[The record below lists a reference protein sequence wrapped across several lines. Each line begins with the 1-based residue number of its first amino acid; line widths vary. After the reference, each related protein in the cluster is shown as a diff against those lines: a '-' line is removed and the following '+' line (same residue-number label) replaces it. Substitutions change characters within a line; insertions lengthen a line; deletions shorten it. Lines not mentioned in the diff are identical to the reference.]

1 MIFRTQG
8 KGMTG
13 PPFKKLLEICVDQ
26 GFSTGAVLLP
36 SWGVTGNVDH
46 GLMRPHRKGM
56 LVTCTPKHPL
66 TFEGSEY
73 VRKETFCRHVCQFHS
88 DGEGRWGLCSL
99 WVFPGVP
106 LSCPHGVTVGD
117 RQSKCH
123 SGVTD
128 THAAFGVFAPLRFLP
143 WSLVENPNSPPS
155 VKTAPVGVPRNGPKA
170 KAALSV

>member
-8 KGMTG
+8 KGMPG
-13 PPFKKLLEICVDQ
+13 PPFKKLLEISVDQ

-56 LVTCTPKHPL
+56 LVTYTPKRPL

-73 VRKETFCRHVCQFHS
+73 VRKETFCRHANFTVTERSGGDC
-88 DGEGRWGLCSL
+88 CSL
-99 WVFPGVP
+99 WVFSGVP
-106 LSCPHGVTVGD
+106 LSCSHGVTVGD